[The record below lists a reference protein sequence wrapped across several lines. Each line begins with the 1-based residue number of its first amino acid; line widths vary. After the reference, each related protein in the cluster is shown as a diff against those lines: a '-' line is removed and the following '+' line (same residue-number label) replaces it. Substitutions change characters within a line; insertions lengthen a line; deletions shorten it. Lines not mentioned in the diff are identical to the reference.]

1 MLGDAPALDLSG
13 VLEAARPEGEFAKS
27 SKGSGARSSLPKY
40 TITGW

>member
-13 VLEAARPEGEFAKS
+13 VAARPEGEFAKS